1 MLGLLF
7 RVALFVFGCY
17 FLLHFGKDLPERYR
31 DIAQS
36 RERFRAAVGDPKKD
50 AVTLQEE
57 YRGDLLA
64 FAVICGITV
73 IVAVHIA
80 WTTLRVLSMLGAA
93 G

>member
-1 MLGLLF
+1 MLGLF
-7 RVALFVFGCY
+7 FQVALFVFGWY

-31 DIAQS
+31 EIAQS
-36 RERFRAAVGDPKKD
+36 RERFRAALGDSKKD

-64 FAVICGITV
+64 FAVVSGITV

-80 WTTLRVLSMLGAA
+80 RTTLRVLSMLGS